1 MKRILK
7 EIQVVTTEFRKDV
20 IQSIF
25 NAYPDRVYDDED
37 PSNDIFFIDDVP
49 VRIEADRIVVG
60 DDLDNYIPLKDAP
73 MAGQPPRYRD
83 VDSILADF
91 DAYINKE
98 KRENSD
104 MLQTIVVENKVRI
117 PNTNILL
124 EENDRILYRKPM
136 KEATELFKKSFL
148 KKPGDFWRSKDKNWG
163 VWWSTDEKDVL
174 WIYEASEDGEDYY
187 EVESLEYDDVESI
200 LFRTNDYAVKVKES
214 TIADIEKLLKKT
226 GWDIEETDDDFLLAQ
241 YGDEIFSINADSG
254 EVNIGTDEGS
264 EVIWTGSYD
273 DFTKTYKGVKDNMI
287 IVDNKS
293 FKAVTESTNRKEEAF
308 SGEVSALMRALDR
321 EGWDVDSSYEYDA
334 TFRMGNIFVTVHD
347 DGKVIARDAYDA
359 KGFLISTNVKNF
371 ARDYGKIIDKF
382 LKPKY
387 DYGDYKRRA
396 PEHLL
401 LI

>member
-7 EIQVVTTEFRKDV
+7 EIQVVTTDFRKDV

-83 VDSILADF
+83 IDSILADF

-104 MLQTIVVENKVRI
+104 MLQTIVVEKKVRI

-124 EENDRILYRKPM
+124 EENDKILYRKSM
-136 KEATELFKKSFL
+136 KEATELFKKSSL

-174 WIYEASEDGEDYY
+174 WVYEASEDGEDYY

-200 LFRTNDYAVKVKES
+200 LFKTNNYVVNYKKIES
-214 TIADIEKLLKKT
+214 KTKK
-226 GWDIEETDDDFLLAQ
+226 EET
-241 YGDEIFSINADSG
+241 
-254 EVNIGTDEGS
+254 
-264 EVIWTGSYD
+264 
-273 DFTKTYKGVKDNMI
+273 
-287 IVDNKS
+287 
-293 FKAVTESTNRKEEAF
+293 F
-308 SGEVSALMRALDR
+308 SGEVSVLMRALER

-387 DYGDYKRRA
+387 DYEDYKRRA